1 MSRILLISSN
11 TTIEPLPVY
20 PLGMALIAS
29 SLVQNGH
36 EVKQLDLLFNL
47 ENILSSVTCS
57 ISEFNPD
64 FIGISIRNIDTV
76 DSLSPENTWYLADVK
91 VLVEHIRKISQKPII
106 LGGPAFS
113 IMPEQILEFLNAD
126 FGIVGEGE
134 ISFNKL
140 IDTISN
146 GVETKKI
153 IYPTKTPITQN
164 GFFSPLYEKELVAY
178 YFDQSGMLSYQTKR
192 GCPHGCNYCSYP
204 LIEGN
209 KLRNQTPE
217 FVVDNLIRLKKN
229 FNVDTLFFTDSVFN
243 DCQGHYLTIAE
254 LMIKKKCNIKWAA
267 HFRPE
272 HIKQNELKLLKNS
285 GLYAM
290 EVGSDAACDVT
301 LQGINKS
308 FNFEDIFSFNEN
320 CIKAEIPCAHFFMF
334 GGPKETRAT
343 VQEGLKNIDRLK
355 KCAVF
360 VFSGIRILPKTGL
373 SEIAVKE
380 GIISSNNNLLKP
392 CYYVSPLVDK
402 NWMDIKIKEAFHKK
416 KDRFFPPEEGQMRMR
431 ALKMFGFRG
440 LLWDIA
446 IIPKNRKKREF
457 ENQ

>member
-11 TTIEPLPVY
+11 TTTEPLPVY

-36 EVKQLDLLFNL
+36 DVKQLDLLFNL

-76 DSLSPENTWYLADVK
+76 DSLSPKNTWYLADIK
-91 VLVEHIRKISQKPII
+91 DLVEHIQKISQKPII

-113 IMPEQILEFLNAD
+113 IMPDQILKFLNAD

-146 GVETKKI
+146 NVKTKKI
-153 IYPTKTPITQN
+153 VYPTKTPITQN

-217 FVVDNLIRLKKN
+217 FVVDNLIRLKK
-229 FNVDTLFFTDSVFN
+229 
-243 DCQGHYLTIAE
+243 
-254 LMIKKKCNIKWAA
+254 
-267 HFRPE
+267 
-272 HIKQNELKLLKNS
+272 
-285 GLYAM
+285 
-290 EVGSDAACDVT
+290 
-301 LQGINKS
+301 
-308 FNFEDIFSFNEN
+308 
-320 CIKAEIPCAHFFMF
+320 
-334 GGPKETRAT
+334 
-343 VQEGLKNIDRLK
+343 
-355 KCAVF
+355 CAVF

-402 NWMDIKIKEAFHKK
+402 NWMDKKIKDAFHKK
-416 KDRFFPPEEGQMRMR
+416 KDRFSPPEEGQMRMR

-446 IIPKNRKKREF
+446 IIPKNRKNRAL
-457 ENQ
+457 